1 VQAASIITGI
11 LLMAYLALARRYR
24 PRTFAEVVG
33 QDHVVRAL
41 GNALEQGRLHH
52 AYLFSGTR
60 GVGKTTLARILA
72 RCFNCE
78 QGVTAKPC
86 GQCSAC
92 QAIDTGRFV
101 DLIEVDAASRTR
113 VEETRDL
120 LDSVPYA
127 PVQGRYKVYLIDEV
141 HMLSTSS
148 FNALLKT
155 LEEPP
160 EHVKF
165 LLATTEP
172 ERVPLTVRSR
182 CLVFALQRVPIAAI
196 TATLVRI
203 AREEG
208 IGAPVAVFELLARA
222 ARGSLRD
229 ALSLLDQALAY
240 GGNNLSAEDVAAMLG
255 MAGRETAYDLLE
267 RLAAGD
273 GPGLLECLANAVRG
287 VAEPGGVLVTLCEAL
302 ALIARQ
308 QLVPEAVQPTGI
320 PFERVRA
327 LATGF
332 APEVVQLNYDIALA
346 GQRDVA
352 LASNPEIAL
361 EMVLLRMLAFR
372 PASVEV
378 DPVRTRPASS
388 GRPPVVSPSN
398 PSVKRSECREIDQSF
413 EKNISSGPRAV
424 PDPDSSPES
433 MDWGMVLSHL
443 TLGVMTHELA
453 QHCAFESKDGNNIR
467 LCLDPRHQPL
477 LTPKLNEELRLA
489 LSRYFDAPITLRI
502 ETESGVKSPATRRAA
517 EQAARQAAAVE
528 AIDKDENIL
537 ALREAFGAEVLAG
550 TIRPEVPGDGD
561 PPMD

>member
-1 VQAASIITGI
+1 
-11 LLMAYLALARRYR
+11 MAYLALARRYR

-41 GNALEQGRLHH
+41 SNALEQGRLHH
-52 AYLFSGTR
+52 AYLFAGTR

-72 RCFNCE
+72 RCLNCE

-86 GQCSAC
+86 GRCGAC
-92 QAIDTGRFV
+92 RAIDTGRFV

-165 LLATTEP
+165 LFATTEP

-182 CLVFALQRVPIAAI
+182 CLVFALQRVPIAEI

-203 AREEG
+203 ARDEG
-208 IGAPVAVFELLARA
+208 IRAPVAVFELLARA

-240 GGNNLSAEDVAAMLG
+240 GGNELCAEDVSAMVG
-255 MAGRETAYDLLE
+255 MAGQETAYDLLD
-267 RLAAGD
+267 RLAADD
-273 GPGLLECLANAVRG
+273 GPGLLECLAKVVRG

-302 ALIARQ
+302 ALIARR
-308 QLVPEAVQPTGI
+308 QLVPEAVQPVGI
-320 PFERVRA
+320 PFARVRA
-327 LATGF
+327 LAAVFT
-332 APEVVQLNYDIALA
+332 PEIVQLDYDIALA

-352 LASNPEIAL
+352 LASDPEIAL

-372 PASVEV
+372 PASVEAA
-378 DPVRTRPASS
+378 PKRIRPTPSAQSS
-388 GRPPVVSPSN
+388 AAPPPN
-398 PSVKRSECREIDQSF
+398 PGAKRSERQEPDQNF
-413 EKNISSGPRAV
+413 EKNISGVGSD
-424 PDPDSSPES
+424 PDPDNNSEPVNW
-433 MDWGMVLSHL
+433 DTILSHL
-443 TLGVMTHELA
+443 TLGVMTRELA
-453 QHCAFESKDGNNIR
+453 QHCAFEPDADNNICLR
-467 LCLDPRHQPL
+467 LDPRHQTL

-502 ETESGVKSPATRRAA
+502 ETEAGVKSPATRRAA
-517 EQAARQAAAVE
+517 VQAARQAAATE
-528 AIDKDENIL
+528 IIGKDENIL
-537 ALREAFGAEVLAG
+537 ALREAFDAEVLAG
-550 TIRPEVPGDGD
+550 TIRPETSGDGSS
-561 PPMD
+561 PVS